1 MANPLSYF
9 SFGRKKAEPAASE
22 SADARPEAESSVAVA
37 DSAPAA
43 PEPATP
49 LFSVVSG
56 DPNDE
61 ELAALTAVV
70 AALSAQAAAKG
81 SPSLVEQASRLL
93 NRRQRLGAG
102 LRPGPGSWRRARP
115 M

>member
-9 SFGRKKAEPAASE
+9 SFGRKKTEPVQDAPGDTLVEPASGA
-22 SADARPEAESSVAVA
+22 PEAESAESL
-37 DSAPAA
+37 SASA
-43 PEPATP
+43 P

-56 DPNDE
+56 EPNDE